1 MHGEFDIVQGSDAS
15 ANHCSLER
23 FEVRCGLFGG
33 QYLIYAASAFPS
45 WIVLLVLAIAIAV
58 WIFSSIQAKKR
69 TQAMQEVAQQI
80 GFNFVGN
87 DQSSATQVRT
97 ALFNK
102 GSSRKFRNIMNGAFA
117 GFQANLFD
125 YSYTTS
131 NGRNS
136 STWIQ
141 TVAAF
146 MQDSHLPLFELRPEG
161 FLDRVSEVFVHQDI
175 DFESHPEFSRRYML
189 SGPEEQ
195 AVRELFTPAL
205 LTFFEALPPEKK
217 WHIEGGEGTLFV
229 YRSAATVKPDDIR
242 SFLEETSS
250 IAQTFFASGGLKHWK

>member
-1 MHGEFDIVQGSDAS
+1 MPILWS
-15 ANHCSLER
+15 ER
-23 FEVRCGLFGG
+23 
-33 QYLIYAASAFPS
+33 LIYAASAFPS
-45 WIVLLVLAIAIAV
+45 WIVLLVLLVAIAV
-58 WIFSSIQAKKR
+58 WMFSSVRAKKR
-69 TQAMQEVAQQI
+69 TQALQETAQQI
-80 GFNFVGN
+80 GFNFVGT
-87 DQSSATQVRT
+87 DPSSTTQTRT
-97 ALFNK
+97 ALFHK
-102 GSSRKFRNIMNGAFA
+102 GSSHKFRNIMNGSFG
-117 GFQANLFD
+117 GFQASLFD

-136 STWIQ
+136 STWTQ

-146 MQDSHLPLFELRPEG
+146 MQNSRLPLFELRPEG
-161 FLDRVSEVFVHQDI
+161 FLDRVGDVFVHRDI

-189 SGPEEQ
+189 RGLEEQ

-242 SFLEETSS
+242 CFLEETSS
-250 IAQTFFASGGLKHWK
+250 IAQTFFTSCG